1 MYFSIVKDKNLKYS
15 YIYLFFTYGNNK
27 KFNMFSKST

>member
-1 MYFSIVKDKNLKYS
+1 MYFSIVKYS
-15 YIYLFFTYGNNK
+15 YIYIYLFFKYGNNK